1 MSAAA
6 PQDAREAAASADL
19 RTKKIGAY
27 AVIYLVW
34 GSTYLAMKFAVET
47 LPPFTLAAARFCISG
62 VILFAIARVVKGEA
76 LPTRSDWRRAV
87 VVGALL
93 MIGGNA
99 SVMWAVQHVP
109 SGVAALLVATTPI
122 WLALLG
128 RVRPSGRAIVGMLL
142 GLIGVGVLVGPA
154 AFAGTS
160 RIDPL
165 GVLVLVIASVSWAA
179 GSLIQRAGSTTSPL
193 MGTGAQMIAGG
204 VMLFGIAAVSG
215 ELTHLDLAA
224 GSAKSWISLAY
235 LTVFGSLLGF
245 TSYAWLMRN
254 DSPARVATYSYV
266 NPILAV
272 VLGALLADEDINAR
286 VIVAA
291 AVIVVGVV
299 SIVSDKRG

>member
-1 MSAAA
+1 MLVA
-6 PQDAREAAASADL
+6 
-19 RTKKIGAY
+19 AY

-47 LPPFTLAAARFCISG
+47 LPPFALAGVRFTASG
-62 VILFAIARVVKGEA
+62 AILFAIARMVKREA
-76 LPTRSDWRRAV
+76 APLLRDWKRAI

-128 RVRPSGRAIVGMLL
+128 RQTPTLRGVVGMLL
-142 GLIGVGVLVGPA
+142 GLVGVAVLVGPA

-165 GVLVLVIASVSWAA
+165 GVLVLVIASISWAA
-179 GSLIQRAGSTTSPL
+179 GSLVQRAGTSTSPL
-193 MGTGAQMIAGG
+193 MGTAAQMLAGG
-204 VMLFGIAAVSG
+204 AMLFVVAGVTG
-215 ELTHLDLAA
+215 ELAHLDVALAA
-224 GSAKSWISLAY
+224 GSMKSWLSLVY
-235 LTVFGSLLGF
+235 LTLFGSLLGF

-254 DSPARVATYSYV
+254 DSPGRVATYSYV
-266 NPILAV
+266 NPVIAV
-272 VLGALLADEDINAR
+272 VLGALLANEEINAR
-286 VIVAA
+286 VLVAA

-299 SIVSDKRG
+299 AIVSDRRA

>member
-6 PQDAREAAASADL
+6 PVDI
-19 RTKKIGAY
+19 RTKLIGAY

-34 GSTYLAMKFAVET
+34 GSTYLAMKFAVAT
-47 LPPFTLAAARFCISG
+47 LPPFTLASARFCISG
-62 VILFAIARVVKGEA
+62 VILFAIARFAKGEA

-87 VVGALL
+87 IVGALL

-128 RVRPSGRAIVGMLL
+128 RVRPSKRAVVGMVL
-142 GLIGVGVLVGPA
+142 GLVGVCVLVGPA

-165 GVLVLVIASVSWAA
+165 GVLVLVVASVSWAA
-179 GSLIQRAGSTTSPL
+179 GSLVQRAGSITSPL
-193 MGTGAQMIAGG
+193 MSTGAQMIAGG
-204 VMLFGIAAVSG
+204 VMLLVIAWLTG
-215 ELTHLDLAA
+215 EIAHLDLAA
-224 GSAKSWISLAY
+224 GSTKSWVSLAY

-254 DSPARVATYSYV
+254 DSPSRVATYSYV
-266 NPILAV
+266 NPIIAV
-272 VLGALLADEDINAR
+272 VLGAVLANEDINAR

-291 AVIVVGVV
+291 AVIVVGVIA
-299 SIVSDKRG
+299 IVTDKRG

>member
-1 MSAAA
+1 VSDVA
-6 PQDAREAAASADL
+6 PPDI
-19 RTKKIGAY
+19 RTRRIGAY

-47 LPPFTLAAARFCISG
+47 LPPFALASARFCISG
-62 VILFAIARVVKGEA
+62 AILFAIARIAKGEA
-76 LPTRSDWRRAV
+76 LPTRSDWRRALI
-87 VVGALL
+87 VGALL

-128 RVRPSGRAIVGMLL
+128 RVRPTPRAIVGMVL
-142 GLIGVGVLVGPA
+142 GLVGVGVLVGPA
-154 AFAGTS
+154 AFAGTN

-179 GSLIQRAGSTTSPL
+179 GSLIQRAGTTTSPL

-204 VMLFGIAAVSG
+204 VMLLGVAAITG
-215 ELTHLDLAA
+215 EFARLDLAA
-224 GSAKSWISLAY
+224 GTMKSWVSLAY

-266 NPILAV
+266 NPIIAV
-272 VLGALLADEDINAR
+272 VLGALLANEDINAR

-299 SIVSDKRG
+299 AIVSEKRS

>member
-1 MSAAA
+1 MTAADTA
-6 PQDAREAAASADL
+6 PNL
-19 RTKKIGAY
+19 RTKLIGAY

-34 GSTYLAMKFAVET
+34 GSTYLAMKLAVET
-47 LPPFTLAAARFCISG
+47 LPPFALAGARFCISG
-62 VILFAIARVVKGEA
+62 AILFAIARVARGEA
-76 LPTRSDWRRAV
+76 LPTRADWKRAV

-128 RVRPSGRAIVGMLL
+128 RQRPTPRAIAGMVL
-142 GLIGVGVLVGPA
+142 GLVGVAVLVGPA

-160 RIDPL
+160 RIDPF
-165 GVLVLVIASVSWAA
+165 GVLVLVLASVSWAA
-179 GSLIQRAGSTTSPL
+179 GSLVQRAGTTTSPL

-204 VMLFGIAAVSG
+204 AMLMVIATATG
-215 ELTHLDLAA
+215 ELAVLDLGA
-224 GSAKSWISLAY
+224 GSAKSWASLAY

-254 DSPARVATYSYV
+254 DTPARVATYSYV
-266 NPILAV
+266 NPVIAV
-272 VLGALLADEDINAR
+272 VLGAWLANEDINAR

-299 SIVSDKRG
+299 AIVSDKR